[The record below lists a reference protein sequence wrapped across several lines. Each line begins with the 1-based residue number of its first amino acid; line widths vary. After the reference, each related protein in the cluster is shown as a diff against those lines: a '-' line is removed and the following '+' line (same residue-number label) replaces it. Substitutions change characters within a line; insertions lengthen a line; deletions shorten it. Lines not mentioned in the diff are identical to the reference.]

1 MIRATSALSIGLV
14 AVAVIPSART
24 AAQPN
29 PADHAAIATASQI
42 VGTWR
47 LVRTEQLMAD
57 GTTRP
62 DPDLGANPIGYQ
74 MYEAT
79 GRMCS
84 VFDNGD
90 RPRWSR
96 TGASAEDLRAVVQNT
111 VFYCGSYRVDADRSV
126 IVIQVEIGQS
136 PNGRGT
142 TRERRFELVGDNLT
156 LHPTPLPAGVTTW
169 SVMLRR
175 VRR

>member
-1 MIRATSALSIGLV
+1 MPRLRPRRRSSGHGGWSGRSSFWLTERRAPIPTSAR
-14 AVAVIPSART
+14 IPS
-24 AAQPN
+24 
-29 PADHAAIATASQI
+29 
-42 VGTWR
+42 V
-47 LVRTEQLMAD
+47 
-57 GTTRP
+57 TRCTK
-62 DPDLGANPIGYQ
+62 L
-74 MYEAT
+74 T

-90 RPRWSR
+90 RPRWSL

-175 VRR
+175 VRP